1 MESKA
6 DAIVLAT
13 KITLLHALRARG
25 DRISQIVGNNHMLTM
40 TTPGNR
46 LLLPKAR
53 LPLRL

>member
-13 KITLLHALRARG
+13 EITLLHALRARG
-25 DRISQIVGNNHMLTM
+25 DRISQIVGNNHMLTIGM
-40 TTPGNR
+40 PRIR

-53 LPLRL
+53 LPPTL